1 MGGKAGDMLDLMRDI
16 LLTARLDD
24 RQRFT
29 QMVAE
34 TKAGMESGESS
45 VRCPQLDTSLPCAA
59 CSDRKAAR
67 IVVKHKGSFT
77 TLSHCCPAL
86 FI

>member
-1 MGGKAGDMLDLMRDI
+1 MLDLMRDI

-34 TKAGMESGESS
+34 TKAGMESGEQCY
-45 VRCPQLDTSLPCAA
+45 RTLGNRQQTLRQAPCSGYVAELHKLA
-59 CSDRKAAR
+59 SAPWLQCSW
-67 IVVKHKGSFT
+67 T
-77 TLSHCCPAL
+77 AL
-86 FI
+86 ATAPDGHLRHT